1 MIIMLK
7 VNTQCPQWSISSLES
22 YACDLINLLNMLVC
36 QSS

>member
-22 YACDLINLLNMLVC
+22 YACDLKSPEHAGV
-36 QSS
+36 SE